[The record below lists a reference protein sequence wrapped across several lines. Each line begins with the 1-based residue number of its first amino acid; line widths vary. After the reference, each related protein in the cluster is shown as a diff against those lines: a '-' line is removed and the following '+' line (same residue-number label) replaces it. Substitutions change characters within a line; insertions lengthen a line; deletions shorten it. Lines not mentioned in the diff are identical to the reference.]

1 MDEYNSFSTIDHLVE
16 FGMGMAIAQQMVST
30 MNHCIGNMRIAGT
43 DNALRQ
49 GLSTPVP
56 GYHIL
61 ANGKDVAGPF
71 SEHELA
77 TLAKAKTLTADTMVW
92 RPGMRGWM
100 QAKNVPEVNKVIVL
114 NP

>member
-30 MNHCIGNMRIAGT
+30 MNHCIGNMQIAGT
-43 DNALRQ
+43 DNAPRQ
-49 GLSTPVP
+49 ALGAAP

-71 SEHELA
+71 SEQELA

-92 RPGMRGWM
+92 RPGMSGWM
-100 QAKNVPEVNKVIVL
+100 LAKNVPEVNKVIVL